1 MTKAKRKISICQK
14 AWDKDSI
21 SSQSTWKKLEHSVPL
36 WRCETFKDKN
46 AGIIVDDSTVHQE

>member
-21 SSQSTWKKLEHSVPL
+21 SSQSTWKKLEHSVPPV
-36 WRCETFKDKN
+36 EM
-46 AGIIVDDSTVHQE
+46 